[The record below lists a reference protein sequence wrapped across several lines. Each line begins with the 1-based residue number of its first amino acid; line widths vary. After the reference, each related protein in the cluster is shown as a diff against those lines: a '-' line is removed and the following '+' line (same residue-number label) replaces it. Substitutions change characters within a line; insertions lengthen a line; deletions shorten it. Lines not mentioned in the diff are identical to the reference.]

1 MPTFD
6 DPLADASETS
16 AALRGLA
23 HATRAFENPADTYPV
38 IGDLLAGVRSL
49 RQVLDQVTAAHI
61 APRARAHDD
70 AGNQHAG
77 ATFALAAADELHQAG
92 ILLDDVEARLDA
104 ASQHSGRIAWHPA
117 SPTELSNESLRE
129 GVSGEGAGV
138 RWISVVFLQGDD
150 ADQVLDLI
158 DRDGTDAAIEHLAG
172 FDYGEETV
180 QAALEN
186 GYVYDQ
192 PPTGQLDKTSTR
204 DVYTLTYNPFL
215 GHVSLLR
222 EHGALPDPALLG
234 IITPASTVTAG
245 AEAGACRA
253 QVGTVS
259 DPGSGPGARRWRLVH
274 PEAGSYECAGVGA
287 VTGPEDGRLHTAV
300 LVGPEGERRRARK
313 ARRQAATRIET
324 TARETRKADT
334 KARWEAERAER
345 RNTTYLPAAGEPGP
359 AALRTPGRFR
369 LPKHQDTSATL
380 SGQYPFLA
388 EGGLGSDG
396 IFVGQDLYSGGSFV
410 YDPWVLYRRGIIT
423 APNVVLAG
431 IVGSGKSS
439 LAKSLYTRSLP
450 FGRRVYV
457 PGDPKGEHTAV
468 AEAVGG
474 RAIILGHGLSNRLN
488 PLDEGHRPSTVSD
501 AEWAMQVASRR
512 RDLIGALAETVLDR
526 PLSPLEHTA
535 IDLAMR
541 DAVRS
546 AEVPILPMVVDRILT
561 PNPAD
566 DEDGRLA
573 EDGRLVGHALRRL
586 VAGDLQGLF
595 DGPSTVR
602 FDPSLPMVSL
612 DLSRVAENSTLISVL
627 MTCSSAWMESALSDP
642 NGGQRWVIYDEAW
655 RLMAYP
661 SLLRRMDAQW
671 RLARHFGIA
680 NMLIFHKLSDLD
692 NVGDQ
697 GSAMRALASS
707 LLANAE
713 TRIVYRQEADQLGS
727 TATALGLTGTEQK
740 LLPGLGT
747 GQGLWRIKDRS
758 FVVQHQLHPAEL
770 ATFDTTSRMTTDARD
785 AQPGEAAATAG
796 KAGEA

>member
-1 MPTFD
+1 MT
-6 DPLADASETS
+6 
-16 AALRGLA
+16 
-23 HATRAFENPADTYPV
+23 
-38 IGDLLAGVRSL
+38 GDQDS
-49 RQVLDQVTAAHI
+49 
-61 APRARAHDD
+61 
-70 AGNQHAG
+70 
-77 ATFALAAADELHQAG
+77 
-92 ILLDDVEARLDA
+92 
-104 ASQHSGRIAWHPA
+104 
-117 SPTELSNESLRE
+117 
-129 GVSGEGAGV
+129 
-138 RWISVVFLQGDD
+138 
-150 ADQVLDLI
+150 
-158 DRDGTDAAIEHLAG
+158 
-172 FDYGEETV
+172 
-180 QAALEN
+180 
-186 GYVYDQ
+186 
-192 PPTGQLDKTSTR
+192 
-204 DVYTLTYNPFL
+204 
-215 GHVSLLR
+215 
-222 EHGALPDPALLG
+222 
-234 IITPASTVTAG
+234 
-245 AEAGACRA
+245 
-253 QVGTVS
+253 
-259 DPGSGPGARRWRLVH
+259 
-274 PEAGSYECAGVGA
+274 
-287 VTGPEDGRLHTAV
+287 RLHTTV
-300 LVGPEGERRRARK
+300 LVGPAGERHRHRK
-313 ARRQAATRIET
+313 ARRQAAAKIET
-324 TARETRKADT
+324 SARQAKKAEA
-334 KARWEAERAER
+334 KARWQTEQAER
-345 RNTTYLPAAGEPGP
+345 RNTIYLPANGEPGP
-359 AALRTPGRFR
+359 AALRTPGRLR

-380 SGQYPFLA
+380 AGQYPFLA
-388 EGGLGSDG
+388 EAGLGSSG
-396 IFVGQDLYSGGSFV
+396 VFVGQDLYSGGSFV
-410 YDPWVLYRRGIIT
+410 YDPWVLYARGVIT

-457 PGDPKGEHTAV
+457 PGDPKGEHTPV

-474 RAIILGHGLSNRLN
+474 KAIILGHGLSNRLN
-488 PLDEGHRPSTVSD
+488 PLDAGYRPASVSD
-501 AEWAMQVASRR
+501 TEWAVQVASRR

-535 IDLAMR
+535 IDLALT

-546 AEVPILPMVVDRILT
+546 AEVPILPMVVDRILA

-566 DEDGRLA
+566 DEDGRLT

-661 SLLRRMDAQW
+661 SLLRRMDAHW
-671 RLARHFGIA
+671 RLARYFGIA

-692 NVGDQ
+692 TVGDQ

-713 TRIVYRQEADQLGS
+713 TRVIYRQEADQLGT
-727 TATALGLTGTEQK
+727 TALALGLTSTEQK

-770 ATFDTTSRMTTDARD
+770 AAFDTGSRAR
-785 AQPGEAAATAG
+785 G
-796 KAGEA
+796 